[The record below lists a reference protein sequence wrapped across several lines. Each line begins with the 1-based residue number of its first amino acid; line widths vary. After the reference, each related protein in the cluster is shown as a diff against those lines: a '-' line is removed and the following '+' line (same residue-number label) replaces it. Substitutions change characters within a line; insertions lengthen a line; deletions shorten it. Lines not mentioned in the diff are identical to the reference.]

1 MEITTVTLKNAVNL
15 IALSTFNFDTLITE
29 LNSVL
34 SKYENCFSKTKQL
47 YRYIF
52 ANGGCFTI
60 YNISE
65 LNENELLF
73 PLHSKLFFEEHTN
86 QYNNYYFTKED
97 NIALINSIDKEKYKV
112 LLTWQV
118 HPNNININEADN
130 FMVELLPFFQVVNTL
145 KSNYSIQDNS
155 ILPKIVVENAINDY
169 FDDMDDIIENFEVFE
184 NFEDC
189 RYKYLQNIIREIFN
203 RKFYDINELHNN
215 KHISYDEYIYLR
227 NKNNSRIEP
236 NIKYYSGET
245 IDFATILDILNSILL
260 PIFNKQ
266 KNNSFNYPET
276 DDSRE
281 TESDYKN
288 MDSIEKYY

>member
-1 MEITTVTLKNAVNL
+1 MEIATVNLKNAVNL

-34 SKYENCFSKTKQL
+34 SKYENCFTKTKQL

-65 LNENELLF
+65 LNENELFF
-73 PLHSKLFFEEHTN
+73 PSHSKLFFEEHTN

-97 NIALINSIDKEKYKV
+97 NIALINSIDREKYKV

-118 HPNNININEADN
+118 HPNSININEANN

-215 KHISYDEYIYLR
+215 KHISEDEYIYLR

-236 NIKYYSGET
+236 NIKYYSGKT

>member
-1 MEITTVTLKNAVNL
+1 METKTVTLKNAVNL

-34 SKYENCFSKTKQL
+34 SKYENYYSTKKL

-52 ANGGCFTI
+52 PNGGCFTI

-65 LNENELLF
+65 LNENELFF
-73 PLHSKLFFEEHTN
+73 PSHSKLFFEEHTN

-97 NIALINSIDKEKYKV
+97 NIALINSIDREKYKV

-118 HPNNININEADN
+118 HPNRININEADN

-145 KSNYSIQDNS
+145 KCNYSVQDNS
-155 ILPKIVVENAINDY
+155 ILPESVVENAITDY
-169 FDDMDDIIENFEVFE
+169 FDDMDSINEEFEFEHFE
-184 NFEDC
+184 NFEEC
-189 RYKYLQNIIREIFN
+189 RNKYLQNIIQDIFN

-215 KHISYDEYIYLR
+215 KHISNDEYIYLR

-236 NIKYYSGET
+236 NIKYYSNEN
-245 IDFATILDILNSILL
+245 LDILNSILL
-260 PIFNKQ
+260 PIFNKH
-266 KNNSFNYPET
+266 NNNIGNNYPEN

-288 MDSIEKYY
+288 MDSIERYY

>member
-1 MEITTVTLKNAVNL
+1 METTTTVTLKNAVNL
-15 IALSTFNFDTLITE
+15 IALSTFNFDTLINE

-34 SKYENCFSKTKQL
+34 SKYENYYSKTKKL

-52 ANGGCFTI
+52 ANAGCFTI
-60 YNISE
+60 HNISE

-73 PLHSKLFFEEHTN
+73 SEHSKLFFEEHTN

-97 NIALINSIDKEKYKV
+97 NIALINSIDREKYKV
-112 LLTWQV
+112 LLTWQLN
-118 HPNNININEADN
+118 PDKINLNEANN

-169 FDDMDDIIENFEVFE
+169 FDDIDYIIENFEVFE
-184 NFEDC
+184 KFEDC

-203 RKFYDINELHNN
+203 RKFYDINERYNN
-215 KHISYDEYIYLR
+215 KHISEDEYIYLR

-236 NIKYYSGET
+236 NIKYYNGKQ
-245 IDFATILDILNSILL
+245 IGMATILDI
-260 PIFNKQ
+260 
-266 KNNSFNYPET
+266 
-276 DDSRE
+276 
-281 TESDYKN
+281 
-288 MDSIEKYY
+288 